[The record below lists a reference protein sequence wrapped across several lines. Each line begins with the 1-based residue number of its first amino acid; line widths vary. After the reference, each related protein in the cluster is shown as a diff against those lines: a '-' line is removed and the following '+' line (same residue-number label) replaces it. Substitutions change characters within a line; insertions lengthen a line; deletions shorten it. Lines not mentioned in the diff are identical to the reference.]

1 MSVNLLVPSN
11 SNIGGRP
18 PLTFYDSELP
28 GRAANSAIP
37 LLVRASMAN
46 TDFRRVLVDTGASYI
61 IMYTSLLKTLQ
72 LTEKNLSPYVG
83 SELYGFNSSSKQP
96 WSYIQLLVTF
106 GEGEAKKTITVPFLV
121 IDCPSLY
128 NCIIGRTRLAQL
140 GAACST
146 AHLKLKYHA
155 KDGIIA
161 SLNRDIKAA
170 KRCFLQANKSQS
182 SVSQP
187 SKPAKDKG
195 KAVTSILDA
204 NLVELDPSFT
214 KEDLKEQKREQK
226 DPLSVKLLRPI
237 PDGEFELVHFEDDPS
252 KNTTDRLPTRER

>member
-18 PLTFYDSELP
+18 PLAFYDSELP
-28 GRAANSAIP
+28 GGAANSAIP

-46 TDFRRVLVDTGASYI
+46 TDVRRVLIDTRASCD
-61 IMYTSLLKTLQ
+61 IMYTSLFKTVQ

-83 SELYGFNSSSKQP
+83 SELYGFNSSYKQP

-187 SKPAKDKG
+187 SKPAEDKG
-195 KAVTSILDA
+195 KAAASIPDA
-204 NLVELDPSFT
+204 NLVELDPRFT
-214 KEDLKEQKREQK
+214 KEDLKE
-226 DPLSVKLLRPI
+226 
-237 PDGEFELVHFEDDPS
+237 
-252 KNTTDRLPTRER
+252 